1 MQDMKTSVM
10 LVDDHAIVR
19 QGVRSLL
26 ALTEDFE
33 VVAETG
39 DGAEAIGLARD
50 TAPDLVVIDLLMPG
64 VDGVSAIRSI
74 RTVSPRSHVVVLT
87 SSEEDD
93 LAFAAIEAGAQSF
106 TLKTMLGD
114 ELLSTLRRAA
124 QGEAVIHPQV
134 ARRIL
139 QAVRR
144 VREPQRNPFAELTE
158 RELEVLRQ
166 LAEGGSNARIA
177 AALHITEKTV
187 KSHLSNV
194 LAKLH
199 LADRTEAVAF
209 AWRQGLMKD
218 SASG

>member
-1 MQDMKTSVM
+1 
-10 LVDDHAIVR
+10 
-19 QGVRSLL
+19 
-26 ALTEDFE
+26 
-33 VVAETG
+33 
-39 DGAEAIGLARD
+39 
-50 TAPDLVVIDLLMPG
+50 
-64 VDGVSAIRSI
+64 
-74 RTVSPRSHVVVLT
+74 
-87 SSEEDD
+87 
-93 LAFAAIEAGAQSF
+93 
-106 TLKTMLGD
+106 MLGD

-199 LADRTEAVAF
+199 GRSHRGRGLAR
-209 AWRQGLMKD
+209 RQGLMKD
-218 SASG
+218 SAGG

>member
-1 MQDMKTSVM
+1 MKTSVM

-218 SASG
+218 SAGS

>member
-218 SASG
+218 SAGG

>member
-1 MQDMKTSVM
+1 MKTSVM

-218 SASG
+218 SAGG